1 MQYQEIVDKI
11 PLISIANKKHKYY
24 QIINLYNPS
33 KNMRDK
39 MEYGVLFY
47 DIFQNNAVKKCSKK
61 VR

>member
-1 MQYQEIVDKI
+1 MILQKKLMQYQEIVDKI

-39 MEYGVLFY
+39 MEKYRK
-47 DIFQNNAVKKCSKK
+47 NK
-61 VR
+61 V